1 METNTTR
8 NQEIAQTIAQQM
20 GGLRRLQMFTGAKH
34 FVAIDYGL
42 TFRIPGKGFAKDSIN
57 VVRITLTPRDLYD
70 MEFLRLR
77 GTTLKLV
84 RSYHGVY
91 CDQLVELFEE
101 ATGLYLSF

>member
-8 NQEIAQTIAQQM
+8 NQEIAQTIASQM
-20 GGLRRLQMFTGAKH
+20 GGLRRLQMFTGARD
-34 FVAIDYGL
+34 FVAIDNGL

-57 VVRITLTPRDLYD
+57 VVRVILTPMDEYN

-77 GTTLKLV
+77 GATLTLV
-84 RSYHGVY
+84 KSCKGVY

-101 ATGLYLSF
+101 TTGLYLSF